1 MIFRIPAVIKVGN
14 SSVLISVYSPNK
26 MMTSN
31 FLAHKLDTLLKAQTK
46 YLGGKLPVEKYAFIV
61 FLDDKPGLSGGQG
74 ALEHSYS
81 SLYYFGEMDSLQLS
95 QFIVD
100 ASAHEFFHI
109 ITPLSIHSEKIQYFD
124 FTHPEMSEHLWL
136 YEGSTEYHAHMVQEK
151 YGLISPQQ
159 LLNTLSGDDICIQNQ
174 V

>member
-1 MIFRIPAVIKVGN
+1 
-14 SSVLISVYSPNK
+14 
-26 MMTSN
+26 MTSN

-81 SLYYFGEMDSLQLS
+81 SLYYFGERDSLQLS

-100 ASAHEFFHI
+100 S
-109 ITPLSIHSEKIQYFD
+109 
-124 FTHPEMSEHLWL
+124 
-136 YEGSTEYHAHMVQEK
+136 V
-151 YGLISPQQ
+151 SP
-159 LLNTLSGDDICIQNQ
+159 
-174 V
+174 